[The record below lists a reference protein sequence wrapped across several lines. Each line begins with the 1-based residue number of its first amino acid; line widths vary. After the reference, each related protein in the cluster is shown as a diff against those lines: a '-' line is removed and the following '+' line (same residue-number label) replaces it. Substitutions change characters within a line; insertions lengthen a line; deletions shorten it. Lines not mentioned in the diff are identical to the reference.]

1 VWFAS
6 CNACLVP
13 HQNSRSLTVAPD
25 GQICA
30 QTQFRREELL
40 VSDLD
45 VARATRAMFEF
56 ERDGMA
62 DVLFADTV
70 RPEEFATAGSI
81 VLTAAGPAQ
90 PAPAF
95 RGSARPQRAP
105 G

>member
-1 VWFAS
+1 MFAS

-13 HQNSRSLTVAPD
+13 HPNSRSLIVAPD

-30 QTQFRREELL
+30 RTELRREELL
-40 VSDLD
+40 MADLD

-56 ERDGMA
+56 EDGMA
-62 DVLFADTV
+62 DVLFAGTV
-70 RPEEFATAGSI
+70 RPEEFATAGPI

-95 RGSARPQRAP
+95 PRLARPQRAP